1 MARQSL
7 HRRLP
12 WPPAQPDPQRPRCQ
26 SATGSSNCWLPSR
39 QTQLGFPSRR
49 TRIRASILAMRHEL
63 NSQVGTNSSTWPGL
77 PLGGLIRKPSTAAQR
92 QERLLSWASAGA
104 SRPIGDIGFT
114 ELGAL
119 KWPVVFVSIHP
130 KRTPRS
136 GSSPKG
142 GTLSDCGVTSGWRPR
157 GPTPSGA
164 HLACHQAT
172 GRAGAR
178 RGRSRSPSIVPAPA
192 PEFKSQPMAACGG
205 RRRSRRALF
214 ATTAAQPASIIAQL
228 AGSGTAAALMSP
240 VVILR

>member
-12 WPPAQPDPQRPRCQ
+12 WSPAQPDPQRPRCR
-26 SATGSSNCWLPSR
+26 SATGSSTCWLPSR

-130 KRTPRS
+130 ERTPRP

-157 GPTPSGA
+157 GPLHRERTCMPPSD
-164 HLACHQAT
+164 
-172 GRAGAR
+172 RRRGAR
-178 RGRSRSPSIVPAPA
+178 RGRSRPLRSYQHPRRSLGLSPWRPVAVA
-192 PEFKSQPMAACGG
+192 DAVGG
-205 RRRSRRALF
+205 RSSRRPLRSP
-214 ATTAAQPASIIAQL
+214 QAS
-228 AGSGTAAALMSP
+228 SP
-240 VVILR
+240 NSRARARPRR